1 MTTKPAARAPLY
13 AACLLKLMRE
23 ANPEDAALAT
33 LLAVGDV
40 VLDCVTSGT
49 SPPVV
54 VGRFV
59 LALPVITMSL
69 ADDVV
74 TLAGGC
80 VFEPGGVIRSLV
92 EVLDP
97 TGIVEDVGTPR
108 IETVP
113 ARSIVEAAFTSAL
126 AVGGKPK
133 TLQMFA
139 MAPNVAVT
147 DEHARSL
154 AFTLVT
160 DLADSRHRH
169 KLGTH
174 RH

>member
-13 AACLLKLMRE
+13 AASLLKLMKE
-23 ANPEDAALAT
+23 ANPEEVALAT

-40 VLDCVTSGT
+40 VLDCVTSVT
-49 SPPVV
+49 SPPIV
-54 VGRFV
+54 VGKFV

-74 TLAGGC
+74 TLAAAC

-92 EVLDP
+92 EVLDA
-97 TGIVEDVGTPR
+97 TDIVEDVETPR

-139 MAPNVAVT
+139 MAPNVAAT
-147 DEHARSL
+147 DEHACSL